1 MNRHP
6 EVSGVNRENEKRLCN
21 SFIIADLRLTFH
33 YICLSFF
40 IMAQMQIGE
49 AVKQFVNKSRLK
61 DGLRVVQIEIVWEEI
76 MGKTIAKY
84 TDKIQVINNKLFI
97 TTTVAPLKNELL
109 YQKEQIIKRINEAM
123 GEKVITDVVIQ

>member
-1 MNRHP
+1 
-6 EVSGVNRENEKRLCN
+6 
-21 SFIIADLRLTFH
+21 
-33 YICLSFF
+33 
-40 IMAQMQIGE
+40 MAQMQIGE